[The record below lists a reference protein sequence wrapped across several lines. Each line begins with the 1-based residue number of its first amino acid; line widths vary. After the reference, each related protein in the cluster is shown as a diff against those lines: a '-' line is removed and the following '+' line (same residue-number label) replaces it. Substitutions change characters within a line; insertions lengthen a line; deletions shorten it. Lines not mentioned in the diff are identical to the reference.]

1 MSTQGST
8 LRRRSLAGRA
18 VVAAFAAT
26 LLLAGCAAPAGS
38 DTAADAPSTSSPQPT
53 TEKTTQA
60 NGAAKTAPLLAPEAP
75 SLAAGEHITPIPAG
89 DAEAAGT
96 APRCVDEQLSLSYSP
111 NPERSGM
118 SKTGMT
124 LTFAN
129 ISDSTCRVWGS
140 PGLIAIDAAGNA
152 IGAPGN
158 GGPWDAEVVVLD
170 PGESTALGGTI
181 TQAGVYTCDVVTAWG
196 LSAAV
201 TSDGA
206 GPRITV
212 EHPFEACA
220 DPSITM
226 LYIDAFGVQY

>member
-1 MSTQGST
+1 MAA
-8 LRRRSLAGRA
+8 LA
-18 VVAAFAAT
+18 AA

-38 DTAADAPSTSSPQPT
+38 DTAADAPSNSSPQPT

-60 NGAAKTAPLLAPEAP
+60 GSAAKSAPLVAPEAP

-89 DAEAAGT
+89 DTDAASS

-129 ISDSTCRVWGS
+129 TSDSTCRVWGS
-140 PGLIAIDAAGNA
+140 PGLIAIDADGNM

-212 EHPFEACA
+212 EHPFEACN